1 MAGRYLEK
9 YELKIENLPWM
20 QSNEDQKHLEF
31 VLNVDFPSE
40 SVKVI
45 EIKEA
50 ENGEDFAYVRCKS
63 ETTFEELF
71 QRLGGSYNKGP
82 FFWLFYFRFL

>member
-1 MAGRYLEK
+1 MAGQYLEK

-20 QSNEDQKHLEF
+20 ESNEDQKHLEF
-31 VLNVDFPSE
+31 ILNVDSPSE

-50 ENGEDFAYVRCKS
+50 KNGEDFAYVRCKS
-63 ETTFEELF
+63 ETTFNELI
-71 QRLGGSYNKGP
+71 QRCGKSSIIKGP
-82 FFWLFYFRFL
+82 CPIRFG